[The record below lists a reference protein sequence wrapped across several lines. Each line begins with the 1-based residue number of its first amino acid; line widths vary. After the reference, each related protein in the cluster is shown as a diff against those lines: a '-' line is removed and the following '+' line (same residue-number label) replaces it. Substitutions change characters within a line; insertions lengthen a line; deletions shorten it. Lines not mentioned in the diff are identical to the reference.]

1 MKKLYSQARFQRFN
15 KARSRRAERQN
26 AASKHFQKLRN
37 ASQIGVKEVKV
48 SRRSQGLTRYSPHRA
63 PVPSFAERFKDYIP
77 VTAPSDFRFL
87 ENPEGVIDFVSELGE
102 CFDHQLKVWL
112 RLDNISRIDYSAIA
126 VLYSIMVRF
135 KAKRIPFAG
144 SRPNNADCSHT
155 LDRSGFFVS
164 MDRQFADRDRYI
176 IQKGDHVTIYADRSV
191 EAERLGELLDEAA
204 RTIWQAPRRCPEVQT
219 NLVELAQNTE
229 EHAALSNEERKHG
242 WLSVNHDPRRKIVS
256 FSWVDFGV
264 GIFESLDQKPPDN
277 KFYGAGEKLYEKFRY
292 GSNADLLR
300 LILKGELHKTITG
313 AYNRG
318 QGLPGLLDSLDEGW
332 MRRLF
337 VISNDAFA
345 DVTED
350 HFRKLPRS
358 FTGTFV
364 YWELTKDC
372 RSLDRVK

>member
-1 MKKLYSQARFQRFN
+1 MKKLYSQARFQRYN
-15 KARSRRAERQN
+15 TARSRRAEKQN
-26 AASKHFQKLRN
+26 AEFKHHQKLHN
-37 ASQIGVKEVKV
+37 ASQIGIKEVKV
-48 SRRSQGLTRYSPHRA
+48 NRRSLRATQYPQHRP
-63 PVPSFAERFKDYIP
+63 PVPSFAERFKDYVP

-87 ENPEGVIDFVSELGE
+87 ENAEEVIDFISELGV
-102 CFDHQLKVWL
+102 CFDHQLKVLL
-112 RLDNISRIDYSAIA
+112 RLDDINRIDYSAIA

-135 KAKRIPFAG
+135 KAKKIPFAG
-144 SRPNNADCSHT
+144 TTPKSPYCNDI
-155 LDRSGFFVS
+155 LGRSGFFIS

-176 IQKGDHVTIYADRSV
+176 IQKGDHVAIYADRSV

-204 RTIWQAPRRCPEVQT
+204 LTIWGAPRRCPEVQT
-219 NLVELAQNTE
+219 NLIELAQNTE
-229 EHAALSNEERKHG
+229 EHAALLTEERKHG
-242 WLSVNHDPRRKIVS
+242 WLSVNHDPRRKTVS

-264 GIFESLDQKPPDN
+264 GIFESLDQKPADN
-277 KFYGAGEKLYEKFRY
+277 KFYGAGEKLYEKFKY
-292 GSNADLLR
+292 GNNAELLK
-300 LILKGELHKTITG
+300 LILKGELHKTVTG

-350 HFRKLPRS
+350 DFRKLHRS

-372 RSLDRVK
+372 RTLDPVT